1 MSRRVTHYDIDKCD
15 ILLTVRNHVQS
26 LTRQKFY
33 ETYRVATKQQRGG
46 LFLM

>member
-15 ILLTVRNHVQS
+15 ILLTARNHVQI

-33 ETYRVATKQQRGG
+33 ETYRVATKLQRGG